1 MDEILLI
8 PDNLT
13 ELLVKVVQFTESR
26 RDVLHQNIDGIRTL
40 GYVPQDL
47 PVFEFVHVLNG
58 AIAEHLQNHRLL
70 LRDTENIRFGPN
82 GTMGLCPV
90 PDEHADTLLQ
100 SSHNEY
106 LEYQV
111 NRLLE
116 NALNRKVAEELL
128 KLKCGAPSGLT
139 HLHIAPTQVEDGPW
153 KDSSSPCENTE

>member
-1 MDEILLI
+1 MDEITLV

-26 RDVLHQNIDGIRTL
+26 RSVLHQNIHGVHTP
-40 GYVPQDL
+40 GFVPQDL
-47 PVFEFVHVLNG
+47 AVFEFVHVLNG
-58 AIAEHLQNHRLL
+58 AIAEHLQNRRLL
-70 LRDTENIRFGPN
+70 LRDTENIKFGPN
-82 GTMGLCPV
+82 GTMSLCPV
-90 PDEHADTLLQ
+90 PDEHAETLLP

-128 KLKCGAPSGLT
+128 KLKCGAPSSLT
-139 HLHIAPTQVEDGPW
+139 HLHIAQTLVEDGPW
-153 KDSSSPCENTE
+153 KDSSAPRENAE